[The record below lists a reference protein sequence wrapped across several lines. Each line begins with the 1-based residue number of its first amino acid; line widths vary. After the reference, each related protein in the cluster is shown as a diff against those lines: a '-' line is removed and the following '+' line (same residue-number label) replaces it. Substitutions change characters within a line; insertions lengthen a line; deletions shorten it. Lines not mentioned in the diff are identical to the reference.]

1 MIEMTLLIMATK
13 NCFTQN
19 KNLQYIIM
27 GRKYD
32 DRALFKIVFI
42 RSNEIM
48 VFESQRFGLKCV
60 RNLDRM
66 LQFPL
71 QESST
76 GIFGSEI
83 LRKNTRF

>member
-1 MIEMTLLIMATK
+1 MIEMTLLVIATK
-13 NCFTQN
+13 NCFTQS
-19 KNLQYIIM
+19 KDLQYIIM

-66 LQFPL
+66 LQFPS

-83 LRKNTRF
+83 LRKH